1 MGDEVQADEVV
12 LSGVDRYRV
21 VEPLFE
27 GVRVVLSYRG
37 ETYSPAYV
45 QGISGAAFRIAG
57 VCPCAPTCSFAMETQ
72 DLIRLL
78 GYEAEHL
85 TACGEDIDPE
95 VALEVVLPRVKDEIR
110 AGRPTLLWNAFTVC
124 EWDVLCGF
132 REQEGQLL
140 GRGSHTGLNG
150 YARAD
155 EKRAIACTDI
165 CPALGAIL
173 IGEKTGAFDRRAAEI
188 AALQEAIK
196 HGRSRE
202 NEDLLGGDEW
212 VMLCGLLCYDRWI
225 EDFKAASSKVPDMG
239 DRYCLR
245 VYRST
250 RRAAAAFMRELE
262 EAYPEAD
269 PQFRRAGEEFFA
281 EAKALDRCYGLLFRG
296 LELSGQADPERNAG
310 AVALLSLARDAYA
323 HGIERIERALRA
335 IGAQQTG

>member
-1 MGDEVQADEVV
+1 MGDRVQADQAI
-12 LSGVDRYRV
+12 LAGVDRYRV
-21 VEPLFE
+21 AEPLFE

-57 VCPCAPTCSFAMETQ
+57 ICPCAPTCSYAMETQ

-78 GYEAEHL
+78 GYEVEYLPAS
-85 TACGEDIDPE
+85 GEGVDQE
-95 VALEVVLPRVKDEIR
+95 VALEVVLPRLKDEIR
-110 AGRPTLLWNAFTVC
+110 ADRPVLLWNGFTVC
-124 EWDVLCGF
+124 EWDVVCGF
-132 REQEGQLL
+132 REKEGQLL
-140 GRGSHTGLNG
+140 GRGSHTGLDR

-155 EKRAIACTDI
+155 EQRAVSCTAI

-173 IGEKTGAFDRRAAEI
+173 VGEKTGAFDRRAAEI
-188 AALQEAIK
+188 AALHEAIR
-196 HGRSRE
+196 HARSRE

-212 VMLCGLLCYDRWI
+212 VMLYGLRCYDRWI
-225 EDFKAASSKVPDMG
+225 GNFRATSSKVPDMG

-250 RRAAAAFMRELE
+250 RRAAAAFMRELDK
-262 EAYPEAD
+262 AYPEAD

-323 HGIERIERALRA
+323 HGIERIERALRTV
-335 IGAQQTG
+335 GA